1 MQGHSLMAAGL
12 SALAAFSATPAVR
25 QVRAAQRHPAPR
37 RTTQQ
42 TSVGLTRYSYGPGW
56 GHAQVKRM
64 AKKRKNQRR
73 NKLAHRRAGA

>member
-1 MQGHSLMAAGL
+1 MQRHSLMAAVL

-25 QVRAAQRHPAPR
+25 QVRAAQRHPTSQRSP
-37 RTTQQ
+37 
-42 TSVGLTRYSYGPGW
+42 SVGLTRYSTGPGW

-64 AKKRKNQRR
+64 AKKRKNQQR